1 MTARANLLRA
11 SFLAGSAF
19 TKSYVGYVHAV
30 AHSLGGQYNVPH
42 GLANAVLLPYVLKAY
57 GETVDSSLYRLAVAA
72 GVAEKDDSPQMG
84 ARKFI
89 NAIEMMNEKL
99 GIPRTIAGIRQEDI
113 EQLARYADKEA
124 NPLYPVPKLMDAK
137 ELEQFYYAVME
148 ETT

>member
-1 MTARANLLRA
+1 M
-11 SFLAGSAF
+11 
-19 TKSYVGYVHAV
+19 
-30 AHSLGGQYNVPH
+30 
-42 GLANAVLLPYVLKAY
+42 LKAY

-89 NAIEMMNEKL
+89 DAIEAMNEKL

-113 EQLARYADKEA
+113 EPLARYADKEA

-137 ELEQFYYAVME
+137 ELEQFYHAVME